1 MKQVTRDELVDFL
14 KECYTKADLCRF
26 LELVPAGGNYKTIDR
41 LLKDWDISWDN
52 YLGQSFLKGKHINS
66 NPPKSLEEICVKNSS
81 YRSTC
86 KLKERLIKSGLKPNH
101 CEVCGFSGKLELH
114 HINGDRTDNRLENLQ
129 ILCPNCHAETD
140 NYRGRHKESSK
151 IKRKSASELVLSE
164 DDIIERNELRKL
176 KRRRDY
182 RILHN
187 LPEDY
192 ERPNPTPKYC
202 VFCGKEIK
210 GKHKNKYCSV
220 ECYQE
225 DTKGNRPQLIELIK
239 SFIELGSF
247 LKVGKKYGVSDNA
260 VRKWCKLY
268 GVPIHK
274 EELNDFLKPFM
285 NI

>member
-1 MKQVTRDELVDFL
+1 MKQVTKDELVDFL

-26 LELVPAGGNYKTIDR
+26 LELKPTGGNYKVVDN
-41 LLKDWDISWDN
+41 LLRKWNINWDN
-52 YLGQSFLKGKHINS
+52 YLGRSFLKGKHIIS
-66 NPPKSLEEICVKNSS
+66 KQVRSLEEICVENSS
-81 YRSTC
+81 YVNTHLLR
-86 KLKERLIKSGLKPNH
+86 KRLIESGLKPNY
-101 CEVCGFSGKLELH
+101 CEVCGFSSKLELH
-114 HINGDRTDNRLENLQ
+114 HINGDSTDNRLENLQ

-140 NYRGRHKESSK
+140 NYRGKHKESSK
-151 IKRKSASELVLSE
+151 IKRKSTSELILT
-164 DDIIERNELRKL
+164 DDEVKERNELRKL
-176 KRRRDY
+176 KKRQSY
-182 RILHN
+182 RLLHN

-192 ERPNPTPKYC
+192 DRPKPTPKYC
-202 VFCGKEIK
+202 VVCGKELK

-247 LKVGKKYGVSDNA
+247 VKVGEKYKVSDNA

-274 EELNDFLKPFM
+274 DELNEFLKPFM